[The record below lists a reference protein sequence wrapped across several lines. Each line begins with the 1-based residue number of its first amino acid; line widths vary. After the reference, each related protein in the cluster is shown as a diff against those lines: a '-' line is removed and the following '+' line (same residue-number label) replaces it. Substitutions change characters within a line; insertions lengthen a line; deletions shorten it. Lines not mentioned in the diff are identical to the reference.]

1 MKTLDAEGKLV
12 NMGPAKEWFT
22 VRFDK
27 NLKYFNR
34 ETIGRYAQ
42 VYELARQNE
51 FYGLTISSV
60 KWTVL
65 WSDGVPQLV
74 LDVTFINPK
83 KYEPSLNV
91 YVRFS
96 LSEED
101 IHDGIYL
108 EM

>member
-1 MKTLDAEGKLV
+1 MKTLDMEGKLV
-12 NMGPAKEWFT
+12 KFGPAKEWFT

-27 NLKYFNR
+27 DLKYFNR

-51 FYGLTISSV
+51 FYGLTIDNAE
-60 KWTVL
+60 WTVL
-65 WSDGVPQLV
+65 WADGVPQLA

>member
-1 MKTLDAEGKLV
+1 MKTLDMEGKLV
-12 NMGPAKEWFT
+12 KFGPAKEWFT

-27 NLKYFNR
+27 DLKYFNR

-51 FYGLTISSV
+51 FYGLMISSV

-65 WSDGVPQLV
+65 WADGVPQLA

>member
-1 MKTLDAEGKLV
+1 MKTLDMEGKLV
-12 NMGPAKEWFT
+12 KFGPAKEWFT

-27 NLKYFNR
+27 DLKYFNR

-51 FYGLTISSV
+51 FYGLMISSV
-60 KWTVL
+60 GWTVL
-65 WSDGVPQLV
+65 WADGVPQLA

>member
-1 MKTLDAEGKLV
+1 MKTLNAEGKLV

-27 NLKYFNR
+27 DLKYFNR

-51 FYGLTISSV
+51 FSGLMISHV
-60 KWTVL
+60 EWTVI
-65 WSDGVPQLV
+65 WADGVPQLA
-74 LDVTFINPK
+74 LDVIFLNPK

-96 LSEED
+96 LSVE
-101 IHDGIYL
+101 DGIYL

>member
-1 MKTLDAEGKLV
+1 MKTLDMEGKLV
-12 NMGPAKEWFT
+12 KYGPAKEWFT

-27 NLKYFNR
+27 DLKYFNR

-51 FYGLTISSV
+51 FYGLMISSV
-60 KWTVL
+60 EWTVL
-65 WSDGVPQLV
+65 WADGVPQLA